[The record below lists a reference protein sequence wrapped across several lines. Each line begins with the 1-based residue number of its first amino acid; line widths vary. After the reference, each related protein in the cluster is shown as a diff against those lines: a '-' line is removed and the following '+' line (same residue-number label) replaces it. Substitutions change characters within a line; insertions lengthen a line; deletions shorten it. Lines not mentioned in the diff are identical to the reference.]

1 MSKIE
6 KLSDSEKE
14 TMDIIWNLNRKV
26 TSSEIMKI
34 FNEKKGKKWS
44 PQTIST
50 FLSRIVD
57 KGILKAEREGRTNY
71 YYAVIDKEDYERD
84 QAENIINNL
93 YKGSLKN
100 FLSALYYNKD
110 MSEKEYEE
118 INEWFSKN

>member
-14 TMDIIWNLNRKV
+14 TMVIIWNLYRKV

-118 INEWFSKN
+118 INEWFSKK

>member
-118 INEWFSKN
+118 INEWFSKK